1 MEAEFNSLIQ
11 LVTAIP
17 DEASAIAHFTAANK
31 IGPHFADA
39 LEGWGEALMAQNTSH
54 LALAK
59 FAAAAKLAP
68 NWKRLHLKW
77 GAVAAL

>member
-1 MEAEFNSLIQ
+1 
-11 LVTAIP
+11 
-17 DEASAIAHFTAANK
+17 
-31 IGPHFADA
+31 
-39 LEGWGEALMAQNTSH
+39 MAQNTSH

>member
-1 MEAEFNSLIQ
+1 
-11 LVTAIP
+11 
-17 DEASAIAHFTAANK
+17 
-31 IGPHFADA
+31 
-39 LEGWGEALMAQNTSH
+39 MAQNTSH

-77 GAVAAL
+77 GAGAAL